1 MAAALQPH
9 SELCPFPPDFPPVAM
24 HALDVSTMTD
34 RSQLG
39 SAVRSR
45 SWEWLFAL
53 RKRLNVDLQ
62 LVDDAQAPLLT
73 VTGSSGPAVEETL
86 LSGGAPGVR
95 LAITTAIRTRAPQ
108 AASVDRL
115 QAVVV
120 PVTLDRVVSGALL
133 LARRTEEDKPLEKV
147 RSELEYIG
155 FWLTNAIEAHL
166 QSAPAAHGDIDRL
179 SALLQLL
186 TDASTRGTDR
196 DIVAAFIDTLAVW
209 HDLEAYGFVET
220 PREEY
225 LRDVALPG
233 ATLSRIPA
241 AIPRAL
247 LPELDDVSALAK
259 SDLDRLGF
267 SGGEDVVLARVGQGI
282 GSWLLVIAG
291 SLHAEDLQRITLY
304 ISLLDQ
310 VISRATESATAG
322 VLAALSK
329 HLLADS
335 AGVEEQARTALRHVR
350 TALGLTNGAFTVAS
364 RTGAPLVHVG
374 ASFAAADLAAGSDA
388 GRLVIIRRDPQ
399 QYAMALVG
407 TWEPDHRITQQEQQV
422 ANAAA
427 DLLESWV
434 RRLVHQTQGLGDRRA
449 SARSFDD
456 VLERAARD
464 AVQSGIPVTAVVIAF
479 GDAVLRPDEAQARVT
494 RLREHLRG
502 GDLVGRLSH
511 GDVGVLLQ
519 DAAAG
524 QAGAAIARVQ
534 RLLER
539 DGVPLAQVV
548 IGAASRSPGEPLTG
562 TLADEARQRV
572 QHVAGNQ

>member
-1 MAAALQPH
+1 
-9 SELCPFPPDFPPVAM
+9 
-24 HALDVSTMTD
+24 
-34 RSQLG
+34 
-39 SAVRSR
+39 
-45 SWEWLFAL
+45 
-53 RKRLNVDLQ
+53 
-62 LVDDAQAPLLT
+62 
-73 VTGSSGPAVEETL
+73 
-86 LSGGAPGVR
+86 
-95 LAITTAIRTRAPQ
+95 
-108 AASVDRL
+108 
-115 QAVVV
+115 
-120 PVTLDRVVSGALL
+120 
-133 LARRTEEDKPLEKV
+133 
-147 RSELEYIG
+147 
-155 FWLTNAIEAHL
+155 
-166 QSAPAAHGDIDRL
+166 
-179 SALLQLL
+179 
-186 TDASTRGTDR
+186 
-196 DIVAAFIDTLAVW
+196 
-209 HDLEAYGFVET
+209 
-220 PREEY
+220 
-225 LRDVALPG
+225 
-233 ATLSRIPA
+233 
-241 AIPRAL
+241 
-247 LPELDDVSALAK
+247 
-259 SDLDRLGF
+259 
-267 SGGEDVVLARVGQGI
+267 
-282 GSWLLVIAG
+282 
-291 SLHAEDLQRITLY
+291 
-304 ISLLDQ
+304 
-310 VISRATESATAG
+310 
-322 VLAALSK
+322 
-329 HLLADS
+329 
-335 AGVEEQARTALRHVR
+335 
-350 TALGLTNGAFTVAS
+350 
-364 RTGAPLVHVG
+364 
-374 ASFAAADLAAGSDA
+374 
-388 GRLVIIRRDPQ
+388 
-399 QYAMALVG
+399 MALVG